1 MRSLTLNEVA
11 TLPRT
16 VLFDKHK
23 ELGAKMTVFGGWEM
37 PVQYSGIIDEHNTV
51 RSCAGLFDVSHMGQ
65 VFVYG
70 KDALPF
76 LQKIV
81 PQDISVL
88 KENKAVYCQLTYENG
103 GIVDDLIIYNINKSK
118 YLVIVNAANIEKDV
132 NWLLENAKQF
142 DVIIDNMSSE
152 YSMLALQGP
161 NAVSILEN
169 CGINIENQPSFFA
182 ITETSINNIPVYLSR
197 TGYTGE
203 DGFEIIMKN
212 AAAPALWDLILSKGK
227 SFGIK
232 PAGLG
237 ARDTL
242 RLEAALPLYGN
253 DINADTTP
261 VEAGLKW
268 SIPLNKN
275 YDYNGKD
282 TIISQLQT
290 GVSKKLVGFKMLE
303 RAIPRHGYEIYIN
316 NTKAGYVTSGG
327 YAPTINEN
335 IGMGYIDTSFETKL
349 DSKIQIMVRNKLYNA
364 SIVKRPFIKKR
375 YKIS

>member
-23 ELGAKMTVFGGWEM
+23 ELGARMTVFGGWEM

-103 GIVDDLIIYNINKSK
+103 GIVDDLIIYNINKAK

-142 DVIIDNMSSE
+142 DVIIDNMSNE

-169 CGINIENQPSFFA
+169 CGINIENQPSFFT
-182 ITETSINNIPVYLSR
+182 ITETYINNIPVYLSR

-212 AAAPALWDLILSKGK
+212 AEATVLWDLILSKGK
-227 SFGIK
+227 FFGIK

-268 SIPLNKN
+268 SIHLNKN

-290 GVSKKLVGFKMLE
+290 GVQKKLVGFKMLE

-316 NTKAGYVTSGG
+316 NKKAGYVTSGG

>member
-23 ELGAKMTVFGGWEM
+23 ELGARMTVFGGWEM

>member
-23 ELGAKMTVFGGWEM
+23 ELGARMTVFGGWEM

-182 ITETSINNIPVYLSR
+182 ITETSINNLPVYLSR

-212 AAAPALWDLILSKGK
+212 AEATVLWDLILSKGK

>member
-1 MRSLTLNEVA
+1 MRSLTLNEVSI
-11 TLPRT
+11 LPRT

-23 ELGAKMTVFGGWEM
+23 ELGARMTVFGGWEM

-103 GIVDDLIIYNINKSK
+103 GIVDDLIIYNINKAK

-142 DVIIDNMSSE
+142 DVIIDNMSNE

-169 CGINIENQPSFFA
+169 CGINIENQPSFFT
-182 ITETSINNIPVYLSR
+182 ITETYINNIPVYLSR

-212 AAAPALWDLILSKGK
+212 AEATVLWDLILSKGK
-227 SFGIK
+227 FFGIK

-268 SIPLNKN
+268 SIHLNKN

-290 GVSKKLVGFKMLE
+290 GVQKKLVGFKMLE

-316 NTKAGYVTSGG
+316 NKKAGYVTSGG

>member
-1 MRSLTLNEVA
+1 MRSLKLNEVA

-23 ELGAKMTVFGGWEM
+23 ELGARMTVFGGWEM
-37 PVQYSGIIDEHNTV
+37 PVQYTGIIDEHNTV
-51 RSCAGLFDVSHMGQ
+51 RNYAGLFDVSHMGQ

-70 KDALPF
+70 KDALQF

-81 PQDISVL
+81 PQDISLL

-118 YLVIVNAANIEKDV
+118 YLVIVNAANIEKDI
-132 NWLLENAKQF
+132 NWLLENAKPF
-142 DVIIDNMSSE
+142 DVIIDNMSNE

-169 CGINIENQPSFFA
+169 CGINIENQPSFFT
-182 ITETSINNIPVYLSR
+182 ITETYINNVPVYLSR

-203 DGFEIIMKN
+203 DGFEIITKN

-275 YDYNGKD
+275 CDYNGKD
-282 TIISQLQT
+282 TIISQIQT
-290 GVSKKLVGFKMLE
+290 GVQKKIVGFKMIE

-364 SIVKRPFIKKR
+364 AIVKRPFIKKR

>member
-23 ELGAKMTVFGGWEM
+23 ELGARMTVFGGWEM

-182 ITETSINNIPVYLSR
+182 ITETYINNIPVYLSR

-212 AAAPALWDLILSKGK
+212 AEATVLWDLILSKGK